1 MLDYT
6 TQFAGKSLKKEL
18 LKGTDLAN
26 LITRVLIR
34 FRQDEVALMT
44 DINSMYYEVRFLNH
58 QEYSLSFCSKKI
70 TLILPFLTM
79 CLLACHLLV
88 VRTKL

>member
-58 QEYSLSFCSKKI
+58 
-70 TLILPFLTM
+70 
-79 CLLACHLLV
+79 
-88 VRTKL
+88 